1 MFPQEFPSNVKT
13 ACFSAKQLIKILRK
27 LDFAETRQKGS
38 HKFFKH
44 LDGRVTSVPFHSGD
58 LGKGLLRKILN
69 QIKISPGKLRKLIEK

>member
-1 MFPQEFPSNVKT
+1 MPKLPVV
-13 ACFSAKQLIKILRK
+13 SAKQLIKILK
-27 LDFAETRQKGS
+27 DLGFVETRQKGS

-69 QIKISPGKLRKLIEK
+69 QIKISPEELRKLIEK